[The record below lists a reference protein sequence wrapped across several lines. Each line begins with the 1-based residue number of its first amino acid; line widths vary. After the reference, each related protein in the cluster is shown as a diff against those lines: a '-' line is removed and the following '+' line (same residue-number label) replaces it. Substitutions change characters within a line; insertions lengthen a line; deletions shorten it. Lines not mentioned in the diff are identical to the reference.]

1 MREVLYSSVMRRRVG
16 KQEYGSPE
24 DFVLRLVRHLRN
36 HVVWDSLLIFS
47 PPVLALLYLLAVLY
61 RRSSI
66 PALPLLWMALAVILI
81 ALIAIVFRLRPR
93 VPLTPAA
100 ARLVDVKAEAKDRFI
115 TLATVKPSPS
125 TEAMLARLRREAM
138 ELLNRV
144 EIRRDFPYHLK
155 RPFYWSSV
163 GSLAVILL
171 FHLLLNSA
179 FTKSGVSPQQ
189 RIRELAEQMTQRPPL
204 AEIANGLR
212 SLADKLD
219 DLQVASEEKQSMID
233 RMQEQIEQQRDR
245 EQEQDNQDLLSDAS
259 NTLKS
264 LEREAGGEG
273 QQEQQNAGGGV
284 QSNASQE
291 GQREAKDSQGG
302 GADSKGELSAQL
314 NPQMKDGKSAQGNPQ
329 DKRQEKNS
337 GDQKEHKA
345 NQPDDSNPEKTTHE
359 SAGKMKESSEGR
371 SGKNRSDEMPKDGP
385 PAERY
390 RQPGEQGPDGIKGA
404 KYVTVQLPEEIAAD
418 GSGVT
423 RSSKDGKESKNRPK
437 LPVSNVPLPA
447 HVPEAP
453 AEKQRI
459 PLEYRDLIR

>member
-1 MREVLYSSVMRRRVG
+1 MQGYVRKRDC
-16 KQEYGSPE
+16 GSPE
-24 DFVLRLVRHLRN
+24 DFVHRLVRHLRN
-36 HVVWDSLLIFS
+36 HVVWDCLLTFS
-47 PPVLALLYLLAVLY
+47 PPVLALIYLLAVLY
-61 RRSSI
+61 RGSWI
-66 PALPLLWMALAVILI
+66 PALLLLMLASTTIVIGSLAVI
-81 ALIAIVFRLRPR
+81 FRFRPR
-93 VPLTPAA
+93 VPSVPAA
-100 ARLVDVKAEAKDRFI
+100 ARLVDDKAEAQDRFI
-115 TLATVKPSPS
+115 TLATVESSPS
-125 TEAMLARLRREAM
+125 SEAMLARLRREAM

-144 EIRRDFPYHLK
+144 DIRRDFPYQLK

-171 FHLLLNSA
+171 FHLLVNSA
-179 FTKSGVSPQQ
+179 FTKHGVSPQQ
-189 RIRELAEQMTQRPPL
+189 RIRDLAEQMTQRAAL
-204 AEIANGLR
+204 AEIGHSLQ

-219 DLQVASEEKQSMID
+219 DLQVASEEKQSLID
-233 RMQEQIEQQRDR
+233 EMQEQIEQQQER
-245 EQEQDNQDLLSDAS
+245 EQEQNNQDLLSDARS
-259 NTLKS
+259 TLKS
-264 LEREAGGEG
+264 LEQEAGGEG

-291 GQREAKDSQGG
+291 GQGEAKANQGG

-314 NPQMKDGKSAQGNPQ
+314 NPEMKDGKSAQGNPQ
-329 DKRQEKNS
+329 GKAQGKKS
-337 GDQKEHKA
+337 GNQKEQKP
-345 NQPDDSNPEKTTHE
+345 NQSDPSNPEKTTNE
-359 SAGKMKESSEGR
+359 TAGKMKGNSEGR

-418 GSGVT
+418 STGVT
-423 RSSKDGKESKNRPK
+423 TSSKDGKESKNRPK

-453 AEKQRI
+453 AEKQRM